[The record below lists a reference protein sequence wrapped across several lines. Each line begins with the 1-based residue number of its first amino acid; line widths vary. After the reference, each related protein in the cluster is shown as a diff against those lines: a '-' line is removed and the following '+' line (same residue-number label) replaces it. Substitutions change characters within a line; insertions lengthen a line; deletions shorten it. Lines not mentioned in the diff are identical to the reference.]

1 MRDSGNNSGHA
12 GVPSVEMIGIFNSR
26 YPHKKGVEK
35 AKFLYTIFD
44 MDFTPKTLPTNLEAE
59 QAVLAAVLMNNRAL
73 ERVSEFLKPEH
84 FSHPAHQEIYKL
96 AERQFA
102 AGIPFD
108 IITAKNYLDQQ
119 GVLES
124 VGGVEY
130 LTQLAGAGATVVNVE
145 QYGRIVYDNAMR
157 RELINLG
164 QSITDAAYT
173 EDLDN
178 PVSAQIETAEQKLF
192 EMASSGVSERAVSSI
207 ATALQSAL
215 QEAEIAYKADGKLS
229 GLTTGL
235 NALDK
240 SISGLH
246 HSDLI
251 IIAGRPAM
259 GKTTLAMNIAF
270 NAANAIL
277 YGRANEKYKG
287 AVAFFSLEMSSSQL
301 AARVLSSQSKIPAS
315 AMREGSLTDED
326 FLKMSQYSAAIGKV
340 PLYIDDTP
348 GMSVPMIRT
357 RARRLARKCGGI
369 ALIVIDYLQLMTS
382 PGGRRNDN
390 RVQEISEITRG
401 LKMLAKELDVP
412 VIALSQLSRSVESR
426 DDKRPQLADLRESGS
441 IEQDADI
448 VMFTYRE
455 EYYLEN
461 RDPSQR
467 ISGNTNEKIIESYQ
481 KRLERARGKADVI
494 IGKNRHG
501 RPETV
506 RLAFFGDYSLF
517 DNLDEMES
525 RANGEFIDA
534 SALINTPDDMPGMP
548 SVDADAI
555 PDDMPL

>member
-1 MRDSGNNSGHA
+1 MRGPGKSSGQA
-12 GVPSVEMIGIFNSR
+12 GFPALSIIGIFNSR
-26 YPHKKGVEK
+26 NPRKKGVEI
-35 AKFLYTIFD
+35 AKFLYTMSD

-73 ERVSEFLKPEH
+73 ERVSEFLRPEH
-84 FSHPAHQEIYKL
+84 FSHPAHQEIFKL
-96 AERQFA
+96 AQRQFA

-119 GVLES
+119 GTLES
-124 VGGVEY
+124 VGGVDY
-130 LTQLAGAGATVVNVE
+130 LTQLAGAGATVVNVD
-145 QYGRIVYDNAMR
+145 QYGRIVYENALR
-157 RELINLG
+157 RDLINIG
-164 QSITDAAYT
+164 QGITDAAFV

-178 PVSAQIETAEQKLF
+178 PVARQIEIAEQKLF
-192 EMASSGVSERAVSSI
+192 DLSTMGDTEHEPASI
-207 ATALQSAL
+207 ADALSEAL
-215 QEAEIAYKADGKLS
+215 REAEIAYKADGMLS

-235 NALDK
+235 TALDK

-277 YGRANEKYKG
+277 AGRANTNYKG
-287 AVAFFSLEMSSSQL
+287 AVVFFSLEMSKSQL
-301 AARVLSSQSKIPAS
+301 AARVLSSQSKVPAS
-315 AMREGSLTDED
+315 AMREGNLTDED
-326 FLKMSQYSAAIGKV
+326 FLKMSQYSNAIGRV
-340 PLYIDDTP
+340 PLHIDDTP
-348 GMSVPMIRT
+348 GMSVPMMRT
-357 RARRLARKCGGI
+357 RARRLARKHGGI

-382 PGGRRNDN
+382 PGGKRNDN
-390 RVQEISEITRG
+390 RVQELSEITRG
-401 LKMLAKELDVP
+401 LKMLAKEMDVP

-426 DDKRPQLADLRESGS
+426 DDKRPMLSDLRESGS

-455 EYYLEN
+455 EYYLQN

-467 ISGNTNEKIIESYQ
+467 LSNTTNESQVESWQ
-481 KRLERARGKADVI
+481 RRLERARGKAEII

-506 RLAFFGDYSLF
+506 HTAFLGDYSLF
-517 DNLDEMES
+517 DNLEESDARGENPFADAASPSSAPTPEYDEPK
-525 RANGEFIDA
+525 FDA
-534 SALINTPDDMPGMP
+534 S
-548 SVDADAI
+548 AI

>member
-1 MRDSGNNSGHA
+1 
-12 GVPSVEMIGIFNSR
+12 
-26 YPHKKGVEK
+26 
-35 AKFLYTIFD
+35 

-59 QAVLAAVLMNNRAL
+59 QAVLAAVLMKNRAL
-73 ERVSEFLKPEH
+73 EQVGEFLNAKH
-84 FSHPAHQEIYKL
+84 FSHPAHQEIYRL
-96 AERQFA
+96 AEKQFA

-130 LTQLAGAGATVVNVE
+130 LSQLASAGTTVVNVE
-145 QYGRIVYDNAMR
+145 QYGRIVYENALR
-157 RELINLG
+157 RDLIALG
-164 QSITDAAYT
+164 QEITDKAFI

-178 PVSAQIETAEQKLF
+178 PVARQIEVAEQKLF
-192 EMASSGVSERAVSSI
+192 DMATTGASEREITSI
-207 ATALQSAL
+207 SSAL
-215 QEAEIAYKADGKLS
+215 DAAMAEAEIAYKADGQLS

-235 NALDK
+235 NALDT

-270 NAANAIL
+270 NAANAIAH
-277 YGRANEKYKG
+277 GRANKNYTG
-287 AVAFFSLEMSSSQL
+287 AVVFFSLEMSASQL
-301 AARVLSSQSKIPAS
+301 AARVLSSQSRVKAS
-315 AMREGSLTDED
+315 SMREGTLTDED
-326 FLKMSQYSAAIGKV
+326 FLKMSQYAAAISKV
-340 PLYIDDTP
+340 PLFIDDTA
-348 GMSVPMIRT
+348 GMSVPMMRT
-357 RARRLARKCGGI
+357 RVRRLARKHGGI

-382 PGGRRNDN
+382 PGGKHNDN

-401 LKMLAKELDVP
+401 LKMLAKEMDVP

-426 DDKRPQLADLRESGS
+426 DDKRPMLSDLRESGS

-455 EYYLEN
+455 EYYLQN
-461 RDPSQR
+461 RDPNER
-467 ISGNTNEKIIESYQ
+467 ISNNTNDKMHDSWQ
-481 KRLERARGKADVI
+481 NRMDRARGKADII

-506 RLAFFGDYSLF
+506 RTAFFGDFSLF
-517 DNLDEMES
+517 DNLEEFEARGES
-525 RANGEFIDA
+525 EYAQPAPTISAA
-534 SALINTPDDMPGMP
+534 SLMNEDDVMPTPI
-548 SVDADAI
+548 DADAI

>member
-1 MRDSGNNSGHA
+1 
-12 GVPSVEMIGIFNSR
+12 
-26 YPHKKGVEK
+26 
-35 AKFLYTIFD
+35 

-73 ERVSEFLKPEH
+73 ERVSDFLKPEH

-96 AERQFA
+96 AMRQFS

-119 GVLES
+119 GTLES
-124 VGGVEY
+124 VGGVDY
-130 LTQLAGAGATVVNVE
+130 LTELAGAGATVVNVE
-145 QYGRIVYDNAMR
+145 QYGRIVYENAMR
-157 RELINLG
+157 RDLINLG
-164 QSITDAAYT
+164 QSITDAAFV

-178 PVSAQIETAEQKLF
+178 PVSRQIEVAEQKLF
-192 EMASSGVSERAVSSI
+192 DMASTGASEREVTPI
-207 ATALQSAL
+207 ATALQEAL
-215 QEAEIAYKADGKLS
+215 REAEIAYKADGKLS

-287 AVAFFSLEMSSSQL
+287 AVIFFSLEMSASQL
-301 AARVLSSQSKIPAS
+301 AARVLSSQSKVPAS
-315 AMREGSLTDED
+315 AMREGTLTDED
-326 FLKMSQYSAAIGKV
+326 FLKMSQYSDAISRV
-340 PLYIDDTP
+340 PLHIDDTP
-348 GMSVPMIRT
+348 GMSVPMMRT
-357 RARRLARKCGGI
+357 RARRIARQHGGI

-382 PGGRRNDN
+382 PGGKRNDN

-401 LKMLAKELDVP
+401 LKMLAKEMDVP

-426 DDKRPQLADLRESGS
+426 DDKRPMLSDLRESGS

-455 EYYLEN
+455 EYYLDN

-467 ISGNTNEKIIESYQ
+467 ISGATNEKIQESYQ
-481 KRLERARGKADVI
+481 KRLERARGKADII

-506 RLAFFGDYSLF
+506 RTAFFGDYSLF
-517 DNLDEMES
+517 DNLDEAES
-525 RANGEFIDA
+525 RGENPFDNQPMTVSAPPPDEFVPDAID
-534 SALINTPDDMPGMP
+534 G
-548 SVDADAI
+548 DAI

>member
-1 MRDSGNNSGHA
+1 
-12 GVPSVEMIGIFNSR
+12 
-26 YPHKKGVEK
+26 
-35 AKFLYTIFD
+35 
-44 MDFTPKTLPTNLEAE
+44 
-59 QAVLAAVLMNNRAL
+59 MNNRAL
-73 ERVSEFLKPEH
+73 ERVSDFLLAEH
-84 FSHPAHQEIYKL
+84 FSHPAHQEIYRL
-96 AERQFA
+96 ATRLFA
-102 AGIPFD
+102 AATPFD
-108 IITAKNYLDQQ
+108 IITAKTYLEQQ
-119 GVLES
+119 GTLES
-124 VGGVEY
+124 VGGIDY
-130 LTQLAGAGATVVNVE
+130 LTQLSSAGATVVNIE
-145 QYGRIVYDNAMR
+145 QYARIVHENALR
-157 RELINLG
+157 RDLITLG
-164 QSITDAAYT
+164 QSIMDGAFV

-178 PVSAQIETAEQKLF
+178 PVTSQIEVAEQKLF
-192 EMASSGVSERAVSSI
+192 DMATTGSTSNDPVPLAD
-207 ATALQSAL
+207 ALKGAL
-215 QEAEIAYKADGKLS
+215 REAEIAYKADGKLS
-229 GLTTGL
+229 GLTTGI

-251 IIAGRPAM
+251 ILAGRPAM

-277 YGRANEKYKG
+277 YGRANPQYKG
-287 AVAFFSLEMSSSQL
+287 TVVFFSLEMSKDQL
-301 AARVLSSQSKIPAS
+301 GARILSSQAKVPSS
-315 AMREGSLTDED
+315 AMREGNLSDED
-326 FLKMSQYSAAIGKV
+326 FLKINQYADALSHV
-340 PLYIDDTP
+340 PLHIDDTP

-382 PGGRRNDN
+382 PGGRRSDN

-426 DDKRPQLADLRESGS
+426 DDKRPQLSDLRESGS

-467 ISGNTNEKIIESYQ
+467 ISGNANEKIQESFQ
-481 KRLERARGKADVI
+481 RRLERARGKADVI

-506 RLAFFGDYSLF
+506 HTAFFGEYSLF
-517 DNLDEMES
+517 DNLEESDARGANPFDAEMPPAPES
-525 RANGEFIDA
+525 GDYTPAQIDA
-534 SALINTPDDMPGMP
+534 S
-548 SVDADAI
+548 AI
-555 PDDMPL
+555 PDDMF